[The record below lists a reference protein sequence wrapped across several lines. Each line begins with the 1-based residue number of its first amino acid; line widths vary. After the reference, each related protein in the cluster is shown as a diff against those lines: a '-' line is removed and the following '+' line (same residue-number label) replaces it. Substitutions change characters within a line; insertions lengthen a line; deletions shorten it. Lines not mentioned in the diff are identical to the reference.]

1 MPGGDFSVQA
11 LGAWMQALGTP
22 LLVGLPTLGLVMA
35 ALGYATVQLLWLAP
49 ALQRKRRLAR
59 SR

>member
-1 MPGGDFSVQA
+1 MQA

>member
-1 MPGGDFSVQA
+1 MRRDDLFSWRRAGALA
-11 LGAWMQALGTP
+11 LG
-22 LLVGLPTLGLVMA
+22 LLLA

-59 SR
+59 NVGHAQETG